1 MPLFQ
6 LGKVVIT
13 PAASSFCNAHN
24 IDPLL
29 LISRHVNCDWGDL
42 SEQDAAA
49 NVLGVQHELR
59 IFSSYQFLT
68 NKVWV
73 ITEAD
78 RSSTCILLPSDY

>member
-6 LGKVVIT
+6 LGSVVIT
-13 PAASSFCNAHN
+13 PAASTFCRTHD

-29 LISRHVNCDWGDL
+29 LISRHINCDWGDL
-42 SEQDAAA
+42 SEEDVAA
-49 NVLGVQHELR
+49 NVQGIQHDLR
-59 IFSSYQFLT
+59 IFSSYQFSAG
-68 NKVWV
+68 KVWV

>member
-1 MPLFQ
+1 MPAFQ
-6 LGKVVIT
+6 LGSVVIT
-13 PAASSFCNAHN
+13 PAASSFCKTYD
-24 IDPLL
+24 IDALL

-42 SEQDAAA
+42 SEQDVAA
-49 NVLGVQHELR
+49 NVQGLQHRLR
-59 IFSSYQFLT
+59 IFSSYQFSV